1 MTQPSPT
8 LSEAVDAYQKRGCR
22 LWNGE
27 PLDRADEEMLE
38 RLKASGDA
46 AKAFA
51 TIMKGAAQ
59 THAKKRKEAEKRK
72 EAAKAFTKRA
82 EQATSKA
89 FARMTGKTRAK
100 ALARMKEA
108 AQAHVSRLKHAAAE
122 EGAAIQAFA
131 KRVEE
136 AAAEALT
143 KIAPLDTKAPFLI
156 DDCVEARQI
165 HAGKHQAQ
173 VERLRKAPSE
183 EEMWTK
189 LAELAVYIGASN
201 EHDKE
206 AIRMMSV
213 ALGDR
218 LRRQKYDLRST
229 SRRGD
234 ETAAHSE
241 AIAWIKSSVRR
252 LSGRTNAKRV
262 MTLCDVVLGDSTSA
276 AGVKEA
282 VTKEELLDRRFK
294 QNC

>member
-1 MTQPSPT
+1 
-8 LSEAVDAYQKRGCR
+8 
-22 LWNGE
+22 
-27 PLDRADEEMLE
+27 MLE
-38 RLKASGDA
+38 RLKASA
-46 AKAFA
+46 PRRKPSP

-72 EAAKAFTKRA
+72 EEAKAFTKRA

-89 FARMTGKTRAK
+89 FARMIKNSAK

-183 EEMWTK
+183 GEMWTK

-262 MTLCDVVLGDSTSA
+262 MTLCDVVLGDSTSGA
-276 AGVKEA
+276 AVKEA
-282 VTKEELLDRRFK
+282 VTKEEMLDRRFK